1 MFNQTGF
8 FLLFFVQT
16 FCATCKVVIRR
27 DKKKHLAIMNCTTS
41 KILEFNRKQKKCIH
55 DHTCIGKTSPMVSK
69 AMVMTF
75 PLAIGTEMLL
85 LVNLRLF

>member
-1 MFNQTGF
+1 
-8 FLLFFVQT
+8 
-16 FCATCKVVIRR
+16 
-27 DKKKHLAIMNCTTS
+27 MNCTAS
-41 KILEFNRKQKKCIH
+41 KEILEFNLKQKNAH
-55 DHTCIGKTSPMVSK
+55 MTNDHTCIGKTSPMVSK